1 MFRTRII
8 AIAICWFAGLVST
21 AANANDVAYETE
33 VAAARRDL
41 AAAKIEARLYQHA
54 EYECAR
60 RELNAEIRLSD
71 AEVRTLRREL
81 RRYGPF
87 NAFAYGQ
94 QPAWSYRNA
103 KLCLAEAEIRRRLLI
118 EERNSLHRVHTDQL
132 ALLELRVA
140 DARARLVELEGGGVI
155 ELDVVKPQ

>member
-1 MFRTRII
+1 MLYNRIT
-8 AIAICWFAGLVST
+8 AAAICWFVGLTSAVAS
-21 AANANDVAYETE
+21 ANDVAYEAE

-71 AEVRTLRREL
+71 AEVRTLRREF

-94 QPAWSYRNA
+94 QPAWGYRNA
-103 KLCLAEAEIRRRLLI
+103 KLCLAEAEVRRRLLI

-132 ALLELRVA
+132 ALLELHVA

>member
-1 MFRTRII
+1 MLCNRIT
-8 AIAICWFAGLVST
+8 AAATCWFVGLISAVAS
-21 AANANDVAYETE
+21 ASDVAYEAE

-54 EYECAR
+54 EYECSR

-71 AEVRTLRREL
+71 AEVRTLRREF

-94 QPAWSYRNA
+94 QPAWGYRNA
-103 KLCLAEAEIRRRLLI
+103 KLCLAEAEVRRRLLI
-118 EERNSLHRVHTDQL
+118 EERNSLHRVHTDRL
-132 ALLELRVA
+132 ALLELQVA

>member
-1 MFRTRII
+1 MFRPRIAVI
-8 AIAICWFAGLVST
+8 AFSYFACLISSV
-21 AANANDVAYETE
+21 ANANDVAYEGE

-41 AAAKIEARLYQHA
+41 AAAKIESRLYQHA

-71 AEVRTLRREL
+71 AELRTLRREF

-94 QPAWSYRNA
+94 QPAWGYRNA
-103 KLCLAEAEIRRRLLI
+103 KLCLAEAEVRRRLLI

-132 ALLELRVA
+132 ALMELRVA

-155 ELDVVKPQ
+155 ELDVVQPK

>member
-1 MFRTRII
+1 MFRPRII
-8 AIAICWFAGLVST
+8 AIAFCWLACLIPTVAT
-21 AANANDVAYETE
+21 ANDVAYEAE

-41 AAAKIEARLYQHA
+41 AAAKIEARLYEHA
-54 EYECAR
+54 EFECAR

-71 AEVRTLRREL
+71 AELRTLRREF

-94 QPAWSYRNA
+94 QPAWGYRNA
-103 KLCLAEAEIRRRLLI
+103 KLCLAEAEVRRRLLI

-132 ALLELRVA
+132 ALMELRVA
-140 DARARLVELEGGGVI
+140 DARARLVELQGGGMI
-155 ELDVVKPQ
+155 ELDVVKSQ